1 MKPYMLTRVVF
12 VVAIVLALLS
22 LVLPER
28 EAIGVVAVAAVC
40 FTAVLAA
47 IDAGRAGRYLWVL
60 GLVAL
65 AAILNPILPVAL
77 PPPGAVLLL
86 CVSLAVL
93 ATWMAVLN
101 RTVPPES
108 IAQVL
113 HTLDP
118 K

>member
-1 MKPYMLTRVVF
+1 MLTRIVF
-12 VVAIVLALLS
+12 VVATLLALLS

-28 EAIGVVAVAAVC
+28 AAMGVVAVAAVC
-40 FTAVLAA
+40 FASVLAA
-47 IDAGRAGRYLWVL
+47 IDAGRAGRYLWVV

-86 CVSLAVL
+86 SASLAVL
-93 ATWMAVLN
+93 ATWMVVVN
-101 RTVPPES
+101 RMVPSKS

-113 HTLDP
+113 HPLDP